1 MVSNNLARHEEMN
14 IVDFKLL
21 FPDILYAFYGG
32 NGIMKSHRHE
42 AMYSTSG
49 IESAPY
55 DSNLEA

>member
-32 NGIMKSHRHE
+32 NDIMKSHRHE
-42 AMYSTSG
+42 APLQG
-49 IESAPY
+49 
-55 DSNLEA
+55 